1 MRMRI
6 VAILLAAWAGLAW
19 AAGPAR
25 LACDERSW
33 DFGTVANHQDVE
45 HVFRLRNEGGAPVLI
60 QRVRACCGATAALSS
75 KIIPPGEAVELTV
88 RLSLAG
94 RLGAQKKSVY
104 VISDDP
110 VESCFPIQL
119 SGTATAALVAFPPRF
134 DFGNVDAGAGGE
146 RMARILSVT
155 GGVFHVTNLSA
166 TVSWAAPRWEPD
178 PSGTSGKLW
187 VAIKPP
193 LPEGALAG
201 RVILLTDLPGYPRL
215 DLPVAAR
222 QDSEVVVVPQ
232 ALVLRGGAAGGA
244 TRYVAVRR
252 RNGEPFRL
260 LEVVTP
266 EKEVIADVAPLG
278 SNGYRV
284 AISGIGAAPSLKG
297 KAVMLHTD
305 VKGMEEI
312 EVPFIPENESE

>member
-1 MRMRI
+1 MMTRTMM
-6 VAILLAAWAGLAW
+6 ILASWAGMAW
-19 AAGPAR
+19 GAGPAR
-25 LACDERSW
+25 LACDGRVW

-45 HVFRLRNEGGAPVLI
+45 HVFQLRNEGGTPLSI

-119 SGTATAALVAFPPRF
+119 SGTATAALVAFPPRL
-134 DFGNVDAGAGGE
+134 DFGPVAAAGGGE
-146 RMARILSVT
+146 LMARILSVT

-166 TVSWAAPRWEPD
+166 TASWAVPRWEPE
-178 PSGTSGKLW
+178 SNGTSGKLW
-187 VAIKPP
+187 VNIQPP

-215 DLPVAAR
+215 DLPVLAR
-222 QDSEVVVVPQ
+222 LDSEVVVVPQ

-244 TRYVAVRR
+244 TRYVAIQRR
-252 RNGEPFRL
+252 GGKPFQL
-260 LEVVTP
+260 LGVETP
-266 EKEVIADVAPLG
+266 EKEITADVAPLG

-284 AISGIGAAPSLKG
+284 AISGIGAAAGLKG
-297 KAVMLHTD
+297 KVLTLRTD